1 MNVPAQARAFRAAT
15 ILAGA
20 AVVVAAALQAP
31 RSATATLALLLAG
44 VVLAELL
51 QVSSEA
57 YDDVETPTFSFSS
70 AIHLAAVLLLG
81 PWAAVLVAAFGVV
94 TVDRLRGSRWN
105 KVAFN
110 AAGLALAA
118 LGGGLAFT
126 AAGGTI
132 GSLSLPADFLPLAA
146 LALGY
151 SVTNTVL
158 VTVVIA
164 LHSGTPIV
172 PALREAVSANVGSS
186 TAEAA
191 LGVLLT
197 LCALHEPWAVV
208 AVVPLVVAAYQAHA
222 RHALLRRETE
232 QALQTF
238 AHVIDERDPGT
249 YRHSDRVAEHVR
261 DLARALR
268 LPASEVARLEAAG
281 RLHDLGKVAVDAAVL
296 RKEGKLDGEEWATM
310 RRHPRLSARLLRSFR
325 FAAGQAQAVE
335 YHHERYDGRGYY
347 GIGKDTIP
355 LAAHFL
361 TVADTFDAMCSDRP
375 YRKGFSKAAALR
387 EIEAN
392 SGTQF
397 HPAVA
402 RAFVALQL
410 GRDPVAAISPAEYA
424 ELRRLSLRPARG
436 RRMPDVRPELVAAL
450 GLSSGLAAIGF
461 GNPAGA
467 VAGLVVAALA
477 LGLHRLRKRRS
488 RVLASG
494 LALVGT
500 VDELVDRLRQDS
512 PLRWAGIVD
521 WRERE
526 LTGSLVRASGE
537 IEAAPTETA
546 LTSWLIREADDQRL
560 LSCPGKEL
568 GAPGCVAALP
578 VRRDGAVV
586 AYLVLAFER
595 PPPRHVGPALR
606 AFDAGPLAP
615 GAAGNVR
622 TSLAQAS

>member
-1 MNVPAQARAFRAAT
+1 MHVPAQARLFRAAT

-20 AVVVAAALQAP
+20 AVVVAAVLQAP
-31 RSATATLALLLAG
+31 VSATATLALLLAG

-94 TVDRLRGSRWN
+94 TVDRLRGSRWQR
-105 KVAFN
+105 VAFN
-110 AAGLALAA
+110 AAGMALAA
-118 LGGGLAFT
+118 LGGGIAFT
-126 AAGGTI
+126 VAGGTT

-151 SVTNTVL
+151 GAVNTVL

-172 PALREAVSANVGSS
+172 PALREAVGANAGSS

-191 LGVLLT
+191 LGVLLA
-197 LCALHEPWAVV
+197 LCALHEPWAAA

-261 DLARALR
+261 DLARALG
-268 LPASEVARLEAAG
+268 LPAPEVARLEAAG

-296 RKEGKLDGEEWATM
+296 RKAGKLDGEEWAAM

-347 GIGKDTIP
+347 GIGKDAIP

-375 YRKGFSKAAALR
+375 YRKGLSKAAALR

-392 SGTQF
+392 AGTQF

-402 RAFVALQL
+402 KAFVALQR
-410 GRDPVAAISPAEYA
+410 GRDPVAAISPGEYA
-424 ELRRLSLRPARG
+424 ELRSLSLRPARG
-436 RRMPDVRPELVAAL
+436 RRVPEVRPELVAVL
-450 GLSSGLAAIGF
+450 GLSFGLAAIGL
-461 GNPAGA
+461 GSPAG
-467 VAGLVVAALA
+467 GLTGLIVAALA
-477 LGLHRLRKRRS
+477 FAVHHLRGQRTRF
-488 RVLASG
+488 LAFE
-494 LALVGT
+494 LALACS
-500 VDELVDRLRQDS
+500 VDALLDRLSQDS
-512 PLRWAGIVD
+512 PLRWAGVVE

-526 LTGSLVRASGE
+526 LTGSLVRASGDVE
-537 IEAAPTETA
+537 VAPAEPA

-568 GAPGCVAALP
+568 GAPGSVAALP

-586 AYLVLAFER
+586 AYLVLAFDH
-595 PPPRHVGPALR
+595 PPARHVEAALRLFDAERLAPAAAGDVRPAL
-606 AFDAGPLAP
+606 AE
-615 GAAGNVR
+615 
-622 TSLAQAS
+622 AS